1 MSFHQMIPSSTCM
14 KLFSIEKI
22 QSQFQKY
29 ESYFPEILSE
39 NNQAGSGMR
48 LFNILLTDNCGWIGK
63 SFTSISFL

>member
-48 LFNILLTDNCGWIGK
+48 
-63 SFTSISFL
+63 